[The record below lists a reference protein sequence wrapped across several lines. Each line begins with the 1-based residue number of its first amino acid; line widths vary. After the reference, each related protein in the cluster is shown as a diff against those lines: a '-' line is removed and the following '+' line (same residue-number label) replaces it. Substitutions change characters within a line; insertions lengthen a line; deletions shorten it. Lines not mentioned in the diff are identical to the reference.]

1 MKILLFIF
9 LSLSL
14 YNFINYQ
21 RNEKF
26 IIKYKWVQNLIDLAK
41 RDIKYINIFPYNQL
55 FFDGKVW

>member
-14 YNFINYQ
+14 YNFINNQ

-26 IIKYKWVQNLIDLAK
+26 IIKDKWVQNLIDLAK
-41 RDIKYINIFPYNQL
+41 RDIK
-55 FFDGKVW
+55 